1 MNLIN
6 FLKFSSPIMDYNT
19 SNERKIESNMQ
30 NDDNTFNIDFTGLDS
45 DTRKTY
51 SAHLTILD
59 ECENS
64 WRNFYEKFNQSINK
78 TSQDNK
84 YDLTKKLLGVSTNI
98 SETIHK
104 NILICHESFNSTKE
118 SEKSHKSK
126 SDVVRDLEKENAQN
140 QENLKNNQL
149 FSVINNPI
157 SYNHTSWSSY
167 QDSSKDQGDKN
178 PDTTVS
184 SECKNDGAND
194 KKIEHVVSLSK
205 EPSNRINVSNVLE
218 KIDRV
223 DDIDTNMY
231 KPIEC
236 TKTGK
241 ALNQIEYKET
251 SLGQFNRTNL
261 YTSSFLPKA
270 FDIWSEKYRPLV
282 LSEFPNANE
291 KTISEKLF
299 EVWHKIPP
307 KFQSKYYVKA
317 DEICKEYLNYK
328 HEFNNSSTKKFNSFK
343 TSTEVLK
350 PKALRFNSI
359 ENKFTECKSF
369 HSDVNQLIYNEET
382 NPIDYSTSLKKTMPF
397 DFADKHMKKRIS
409 KKKFIDYDIFDEN
422 LTAAGYLEDILL
434 SQQNS
439 SLKSNSNCN
448 VNNSYES
455 IINSFDFDMH
465 ELDCYLRGDNSE
477 LDTNGFLLSMDTKYR
492 SIEKRKK
499 KDKKG
504 PDNNKIKR
512 NNVSKIEAKIKD
524 LQDVRLNKKIT
535 IKSGTQLLENETINA
550 ASKRF
555 VSLKNRKVR
564 NQLNTK

>member
-1 MNLIN
+1 
-6 FLKFSSPIMDYNT
+6 MDYNI
-19 SNERKIESNMQ
+19 SNERKIDSDMQ
-30 NDDNTFNIDFTGLDS
+30 NDDNTLNKDFSGLVSGLDS
-45 DTRKTY
+45 GTKKIY
-51 SAHLTILD
+51 SEHLTILD

-64 WRNFYEKFNQSINK
+64 W
-78 TSQDNK
+78 
-84 YDLTKKLLGVSTNI
+84 L
-98 SETIHK
+98 
-104 NILICHESFNSTKE
+104 
-118 SEKSHKSK
+118 
-126 SDVVRDLEKENAQN
+126 
-140 QENLKNNQL
+140 
-149 FSVINNPI
+149 INNPI
-157 SYNHTSWSSY
+157 CYNHTSWSSY
-167 QDSSKDQGDKN
+167 QDTSKDQGDKN
-178 PDTTVS
+178 SDTIIF

-194 KKIEHVVSLSK
+194 KKIEHNVVSLSN
-205 EPSNRINVSNVLE
+205 EPSTRINVCNILE

-241 ALNQIEYKET
+241 ALNQIEYKDA
-251 SLGQFNRTNL
+251 SLGQFNRTNS
-261 YTSSFLPKA
+261 YTAPFLPKA

-282 LSEFPNANE
+282 LSEFPDANE

-328 HEFNNSSTKKFNSFK
+328 HEFNNSSTKKFKSFK

-369 HSDVNQLIYNEET
+369 HHSDVNQLISNEET
-382 NPIDYSTSLKKTMPF
+382 NPINYSASWKKTIPF
-397 DFADKHMKKRIS
+397 NFADKHMKKRVS
-409 KKKFIDYDIFDEN
+409 KKKFIDYDSFDEN
-422 LTAAGYLEDILL
+422 LTATGYLEDILL

-448 VNNSYES
+448 VNDSYES
-455 IINSFDFDMH
+455 IINSLDFDMH

-477 LDTNGFLLSMDTKYR
+477 LDNNEFLLSMDAKYR
-492 SIEKRKK
+492 SKEKRRK
-499 KDKKG
+499 KDKNA

-512 NNVSKIEAKIKD
+512 NCVSKIEAKIKD
-524 LQDVRLNKKIT
+524 LDNVQLNKKSSK
-535 IKSGTQLLENETINA
+535 KSETQLLENETISA